1 MKNMKERIL
10 KKKQKKESSN
20 RWLRRQLNDEYYNR
34 AKIDGFRS
42 RSSYKLIQINEKF
55 NFLGSRK
62 SILDLGCSPGGW
74 LQIADKFS
82 PNNCKILGIDV
93 IDLKK
98 LPNITFLKKDIFDTE
113 IINKIKDFFDN
124 KKIDL
129 LMSDMSPNSSGNK
142 NLDHIRIVSLVER
155 VLEIANEILDKD
167 GILVS
172 KIFQGGA
179 QGELIEKM
187 KRNLNSIKYF
197 KPKASRVVSAEVY
210 LVAKKK

>member
-20 RWLRRQLNDEYYNR
+20 RWLRRQLNDEYYIR

-82 PNNCKILGIDV
+82 PNNCKILGIDI

-98 LPNITFLKKDIFDTE
+98 LPNITFLKKDIFDAE

-187 KRNLNSIKYF
+187 KKNLNSIKYF
-197 KPKASRVVSAEVY
+197 KPKASRVVSAEIY

>member
-82 PNNCKILGIDV
+82 PNNCKILGIDI

-98 LPNITFLKKDIFDTE
+98 LPNITFLKKDIFDAE

-187 KRNLNSIKYF
+187 KKNLNTIKYF
-197 KPKASRVVSAEVY
+197 KPKASRVVSAEIY